1 MDTTEHA
8 NIQRLSGK
16 TLNLIYFNAKESA
29 SPGGEALK
37 VTNRVRMGSQVCGA
51 SGLGSLTTPH
61 YCLSPIQLNPAAERQ
76 AAFLQIIPGL
86 FPTSSYE
93 FGVI

>member
-51 SGLGSLTTPH
+51 SDVGSLTAPH
-61 YCLSPIQLNPAAERQ
+61 YCFSPIQLNAAAERQ
-76 AAFLQIIPGL
+76 AAFLQIIP
-86 FPTSSYE
+86 
-93 FGVI
+93 